1 MKTETIEIAVH
12 ERVLW
17 VGAEAYP
24 LHNIARVSTVE
35 LVYRK
40 GRAVAR
46 FLGFAFLWVFLGVFA
61 LVALFVGGVLDTDDQ
76 TSAATKAVGTIV
88 GLILLILFIRL
99 LIVLGRRKLWALII
113 STAGTSHRALVSR
126 DRPLLDELVKRIVFA
141 INNPTAPAAQFH
153 QTINNYVSGN
163 QYNAGG
169 DQYNASGRATGRV
182 G

>member
-1 MKTETIEIAVH
+1 MKTETIEIAVR

-17 VGAEAYP
+17 VGSEAYP

-46 FLGFAFLWVFLGVFA
+46 FVGFFFLWLFLGVFA
-61 LVALFVGGVLDTDDQ
+61 LVALFVGGVLDTDEQ
-76 TSAATKAVGTIV
+76 TSTATKAVGAIV
-88 GLILLILFIRL
+88 GVILLILFIRL
-99 LIVLGRRKLWALII
+99 LIVLGRRKLWALVI
-113 STAGTSHRALVSR
+113 STSAASHRALVSS
-126 DRPLLDELVKRIVFA
+126 DRALLNQLVERIVYA
-141 INNPTAPAAQFH
+141 INNPTSPAAQFH
-153 QTINNYVSGN
+153 QTVNNYVSGN

>member
-1 MKTETIEIAVH
+1 MKTETIEIAVR

-24 LHNIARVSTVE
+24 LHNIARVSTAE

-46 FLGFAFLWVFLGVFA
+46 FIGFLLLWVFLGIFA
-61 LVALFVGGVLDTDDQ
+61 LVALFVGGVLDTDEQ
-76 TSAATKAVGTIV
+76 TSAATRAVATIV
-88 GLILLILFIRL
+88 GIILLILFIRL
-99 LIVLGRRKLWALII
+99 LILLSRRKLWALVIE
-113 STAGTSHRALVSR
+113 TAGTSHRALVSR
-126 DRPLLDELVKRIVFA
+126 DRALLDGLVQRIVFA

-153 QTINNYVSGN
+153 QTINNYVSGS